1 MHVPGTVLVS
11 GKTVVSKLI
20 MVPASKELT
29 VYWAGVG
36 GWAEMTINK
45 QTYKSL

>member
-11 GKTVVSKLI
+11 GNTMVNKLI

-36 GWAEMTINK
+36 GAEITINK
-45 QTYKSL
+45 QTYKS